1 MVLCGRYLYTVPET
15 KIFKPIDGTETA
27 ILLMYLIYTCTVWAT
42 IFKLEK
48 EFYAYQVIYLHEI
61 ATLLSFIISQKG
73 IE

>member
-1 MVLCGRYLYTVPET
+1 MVLCEKYLYTVPET

-48 EFYAYQVIYLHEI
+48 
-61 ATLLSFIISQKG
+61 
-73 IE
+73 

>member
-1 MVLCGRYLYTVPET
+1 MVLCGKYLYTVPET

-48 EFYAYQVIYLHEI
+48 
-61 ATLLSFIISQKG
+61 
-73 IE
+73 